1 MSHPVKIP
9 ADIDRDDRVMFG
21 LTARQLALLS
31 GTGTALYLLW
41 TATGAVLPLPVFLAI
56 AVPIVATAGVVAL
69 GQRDGVGLDRLLVAA
84 IKHRLAPR
92 RRVAAPEGV
101 RPVPEW
107 LTEHTHDQSRPRRA
121 STTRQDV
128 AAAPLEL
135 PAAGI
140 TRTGIVDLGRDGLAL
155 VAVCGP
161 VNFALRTP
169 AEQDALVAA
178 FGRWLHALSA
188 PVQILVRAH
197 RLDLT
202 PQLQELTDGARSLP
216 HPALEHAARDHAN
229 FVSSLAARSDLL
241 RRQILLVLRER
252 THPAAPT
259 DGLGTGGGLAA
270 LRTGL
275 RRRHPDPA
283 PDAAARHAAETRLVR
298 RLTEAADLLGTAGIT
313 VTALDAGQATAVLAS
328 ACDPDTLLPP
338 SAGLA
343 GADEVIT
350 TTAAT
355 DTGPADQPHTDDPG
369 DPGDPGDFDDEFTE
383 EGDEPW
389 D

>member
-1 MSHPVKIP
+1 M
-9 ADIDRDDRVMFG
+9 
-21 LTARQLALLS
+21 
-31 GTGTALYLLW
+31 
-41 TATGAVLPLPVFLAI
+41 
-56 AVPIVATAGVVAL
+56 
-69 GQRDGVGLDRLLVAA
+69 
-84 IKHRLAPR
+84 
-92 RRVAAPEGV
+92 
-101 RPVPEW
+101 
-107 LTEHTHDQSRPRRA
+107 
-121 STTRQDV
+121 
-128 AAAPLEL
+128 AAAALEL
-135 PAAGI
+135 PAAGV

-178 FGRWLHALSA
+178 FGRWLHSLSA

-202 PQLQELTDGARSLP
+202 PQLQELIDGARSLP
-216 HPALEHAARDHAN
+216 HPALEHAARDHAD

-252 THPAAPT
+252 THLAAPV

-275 RRRHPDPA
+275 PRRRHPDPA
-283 PDAAARHAAETRLVR
+283 PDEAARHAAETRLVR
-298 RLTEAADLLGTAGIT
+298 RLTEAADLLGAAGIT
-313 VTALDAGQATAVLAS
+313 VTALDAGQATAVLAA

-355 DTGPADQPHTDDPG
+355 NEQRTDDLG
-369 DPGDPGDFDDEFTE
+369 DVDEFTE

>member
-21 LTARQLALLS
+21 LTARQLALL
-31 GTGTALYLLW
+31 GVTGTALYLLW
-41 TATGAVLPLPVFLAI
+41 TATRAVLPIPVFLAT
-56 AVPIVATAGVVAL
+56 AVPIAATAGVVAL

-101 RPVPEW
+101 RPVPQW
-107 LTEHTHDQSRPRRA
+107 LTEHTHDPDQPTPRRA
-121 STTRQDV
+121 STARQDV

-178 FGRWLHALSA
+178 FGRWLHSLSA

-216 HPALEHAARDHAN
+216 HPALEHAARDHAD
-229 FVSSLAARSDLL
+229 FVSSLAARNDLL

-252 THPAAPT
+252 THLAAPV
-259 DGLGTGGGLAA
+259 DGLGTSAGGLAA

-275 RRRHPDPA
+275 RRRRHPDPA

-313 VTALDAGQATAVLAS
+313 VTALDAGQATAVLAA

-355 DTGPADQPHTDDPG
+355 TTGPADQPRADDPG
-369 DPGDPGDFDDEFTE
+369 DVDEFTE

>member
-21 LTARQLALLS
+21 LTARQLALL
-31 GTGTALYLLW
+31 GVTGTALYLLW
-41 TATGAVLPLPVFLAI
+41 TATGAVLPIPVFLAI
-56 AVPIVATAGVVAL
+56 AVPIAATAGVVAL

-101 RPVPEW
+101 RPVPQW
-107 LTEHTHDQSRPRRA
+107 LTEHNHDPHRPARRR
-121 STTRQDV
+121 TTSARQDV

-202 PQLQELTDGARSLP
+202 PQLQELTDRARSLP
-216 HPALEHAARDHAN
+216 HPALEHAARDHAV
-229 FVSSLAARSDLL
+229 FVASLAARSDLL

-252 THPAAPT
+252 THLAAPA

-270 LRTGL
+270 LRTGLL

-350 TTAAT
+350 TAAAT
-355 DTGPADQPHTDDPG
+355 DSGPADRPRADDPG
-369 DPGDPGDFDDEFTE
+369 DVDEFTE

>member
-9 ADIDRDDRVMFG
+9 ADIDRDDRVMLG
-21 LTARQLALLS
+21 LTARQLALL
-31 GTGTALYLLW
+31 GVTGTALYLLW
-41 TATGAVLPLPVFLAI
+41 TATAAVLPLSVFLAI
-56 AVPIVATAGVVAL
+56 AVPIAATAGVVAL
-69 GQRDGVGLDRLLVAA
+69 GERDGVGLDRLLVAA
-84 IKHRLAPR
+84 IKHRLAPH

-107 LTEHTHDQSRPRRA
+107 LTEHIHDQSTPRRA
-121 STTRQDV
+121 STARQDV

-135 PAAGI
+135 PAAGV

-155 VAVCGP
+155 MAVCGP

-202 PQLQELTDGARSLP
+202 PQLQELTDGAGSLP
-216 HPALEHAARDHAN
+216 HPALEHAARDHAD

-252 THPAAPT
+252 THLAAPA
-259 DGLGTGGGLAA
+259 DGLGAGGGVAA
-270 LRTGL
+270 LRIGL
-275 RRRHPDPA
+275 RRRRHRDPA
-283 PDAAARHAAETRLVR
+283 PDEAARHAAETRLVR
-298 RLTEAADLLGTAGIT
+298 RLTEAADLLGGAGIT

-350 TTAAT
+350 AAAT
-355 DTGPADQPHTDDPG
+355 DSGPADQPRAEDLG
-369 DPGDPGDFDDEFTE
+369 DVDEFTE
-383 EGDEPW
+383 EGDESW

>member
-21 LTARQLALLS
+21 LTARQLALL
-31 GTGTALYLLW
+31 GVTGTALYLLW
-41 TATGAVLPLPVFLAI
+41 TATNRVLPIPVFLAI
-56 AVPIVATAGVVAL
+56 AVPIAATAGVVAL

-84 IKHRLAPR
+84 IKHRLAPH

-107 LTEHTHDQSRPRRA
+107 LTEHTHDPDQPTPRRA
-121 STTRQDV
+121 SARQDL

-135 PAAGI
+135 PAAGV
-140 TRTGIVDLGRDGLAL
+140 TRTGIVDLGCDGLAL

-178 FGRWLHALSA
+178 FGRWLHSLSA

-216 HPALEHAARDHAN
+216 HPALEHAARDHAD

-241 RRQILLVLRER
+241 RRQILLVLREDLR
-252 THPAAPT
+252 SAVSV
-259 DGLGTGGGLAA
+259 DGLGGGSVAA
-270 LRTGL
+270 QLRNL
-275 RRRHPDPA
+275 RRRRHPDPA

-298 RLTEAADLLGTAGIT
+298 RLTEAADLLGGAGIT

-350 TTAAT
+350 TAAT
-355 DTGPADQPHTDDPG
+355 DSGPADQPHTDDPG
-369 DPGDPGDFDDEFTE
+369 DVDEFTE
-383 EGDEPW
+383 EGDESW